1 MIGVEA
7 DMKQLGLPAV
17 VSVFPNEETLFAEF
31 ISWIRLQDP
40 GIVIIRHQLGL
51 WLVKLIDLIRK
62 KILS

>member
-51 WLVKLIDLIRK
+51 
-62 KILS
+62 